1 LATDGWRRTR
11 RGEFYLGH
19 TGIARRFFSFPLEQQ
34 MCILLLLVLP
44 WDLRLQDRSRF
55 VPIDYGCLVGQLDL
69 AAVELI
75 EGKL

>member
-1 LATDGWRRTR
+1 
-11 RGEFYLGH
+11 
-19 TGIARRFFSFPLEQQ
+19 LEQQ